1 MGASA
6 GAADALCV
14 LRNLN
19 LLGQLLI
26 DRNADTI
33 GRINGTWPLDG
44 GGEPEFALVRTGRFG
59 ETHLVPLA
67 DAEVVDG
74 LLQVPF
80 SCREVADGPTLEM
93 GRYLHEQ
100 VDRARVHYLLE
111 VEVPPAYRRTGAV

>member
-6 GAADALCV
+6 GTADALTV
-14 LRNLN
+14 WRTAN
-19 LLGQLLI
+19 LLGRLLV

-33 GRINGTWPLDG
+33 GRIDGTWPLDG

-59 ETHLVPLA
+59 DTHPVPLA
-67 DAEVVDG
+67 DVELVDG

-80 SCREVADGPTLEM
+80 TRREVEDGPALEM

-111 VEVPPAYRRTGAV
+111 VDVPPAYWGTGAV